1 MKPVLWLSYAL
12 KNLRSG
18 LKGFWILLTCLTL
31 GVASIAIIGSLGA
44 AIERGLTEQG
54 QPLLGGDIE
63 FSLIHR
69 EVNEKEKAFIA
80 SLGHLSRVA
89 TLRAMATA
97 NGRSTLVEIKAAD
110 DAYPLFGAMG
120 YEQSA
125 LQPPVTSGRSP
136 EGVAV
141 DPLLLGRLG
150 LKVGDTFKIG
160 TSVLAVHAVITNEPD
175 RISDGIVLGPR
186 LLMSHQALQT
196 TGLIQPGSLITWR
209 YRVRLPE
216 GATLAEAKAIV
227 ERANTQFPDSGW
239 RVRARD
245 NAAAGAERFV
255 ERLSYFMSLVG
266 ISALVIGG
274 AGIANAVSAF
284 VSRRTAT
291 IATLKCLGI
300 SQANVFGLFL
310 TEIVLVALLGI
321 TIALLAGAAT
331 PWLAST
337 LFGDV
342 LPLPV
347 ATAIAWWP
355 LGFAA
360 LLGLLVTVAFAI
372 VPLARIARI
381 PGTALF
387 RSHLVEGGGFAWAY
401 IAVALAILMIASLL
415 IYMAF
420 DNGRITLYYLGGLAA
435 SFVVLALLAIALL
448 RSVALLPQ
456 ARPLLLRQ
464 AVKALHRPGSSA
476 LSVILALGLGLTLF
490 VALALTDATISR
502 EIRAGIPGKAPAF
515 FFLDVRND
523 ELPAFREAATKE
535 PGVKEV
541 ENAPM
546 LRGRMVAV
554 KGIASDKV
562 VAKPEAAWALRG
574 DRGLTYAETLPEG
587 SELVKGEWWPKDY
600 SGKPL
605 VSLVDEIADGLGIDI
620 GDEITV
626 NVLGRDVTAEVAS
639 LRKVNW
645 RSFGINFVM
654 VFSPNTLKAAPH
666 SHVVTVEMEGG
677 DEAAFLNSMA
687 ADFPSVTAV
696 RVKEALATVSDL
708 LGQMLSAVRG
718 ANALTLL
725 TGVLVL
731 AGALAAGLATRSY
744 EAVVLKTYGA
754 TRRQLLWSFMLEFG
768 LLGLV
773 AAIFGVIAGS
783 LAAWFLALYILE
795 MDFAFLPMV
804 AIITALIAMLLTTL
818 AGLTVTARALSAKP
832 SAYLRNE

>member
-1 MKPVLWLSYAL
+1 MKPFLWLSYGL

-18 LKGFWILLTCLTL
+18 LKGFWILLTCLAL
-31 GVASIAIIGSLGA
+31 GVASIAVVGSLGA
-44 AIERGLTEQG
+44 AIERGLAEQG

-63 FSLIHR
+63 FALVQR
-69 EVNEKEKAFIA
+69 EATDSEMAFIA
-80 SLGHLSRVA
+80 SLGEVSRVA
-89 TLRAMATA
+89 TLRAMASA
-97 NGRSTLVEIKAAD
+97 GGRSTLVEIKAVD
-110 DAYPLFGAMG
+110 GAYPLYGAMA
-120 YEQSA
+120 YEPGA
-125 LQPPVTSGRSP
+125 LQPAVTG
-136 EGVAV
+136 GGDAQTVAA

-150 LKVGDTFKIG
+150 LKSGSLLKIG
-160 TSVLAVHAVITNEPD
+160 ASEFAVRAVIANEPD
-175 RISDGIVLGPR
+175 RISDGIALGPR
-186 LLMSHQALQT
+186 LLMTHEALQA

-209 YRVRLPE
+209 YRVKLPQ
-216 GATLAEAKAIV
+216 GATLTEAKAV
-227 ERANTQFPDSGW
+227 LERANRQFPDAGW
-239 RVRARD
+239 SARARD
-245 NAAAGAERFV
+245 DAASEAGHFV
-255 ERLSYFMSLVG
+255 ERLSYFMALVG
-266 ISALVIGG
+266 ISALIVGG

-310 TEIVLVALLGI
+310 TEIVLVSLLGI
-321 TIALLAGAAT
+321 AIALVAGAAT
-331 PWLAST
+331 PWLADAF
-337 LFGDV
+337 FGDI

-347 ATAIAWWP
+347 ATAIAWRP
-355 LGFAA
+355 LGLAA
-360 LLGLLVTVAFAI
+360 LLGLLVTLAFAV

-387 RSHLVEGGGFAWAY
+387 RSHLVEGGGLAWPY
-401 IAVALAILMIASLL
+401 VGVALAILGLAAVV

-420 DNGRITLYYLGGLAA
+420 DNSRITLYYLGGLAG
-435 SFVVLALLAIALL
+435 SFAVLALLALALL
-448 RSVALLPQ
+448 KALALLPQ

-464 AVKALHRPGSSA
+464 AVSALHRPGSAA

-490 VALALTDATISR
+490 VALALTDAAISR
-502 EIRAGIPGKAPAF
+502 EIRAGIPQRAPAF
-515 FFLDVRND
+515 FFLDVGSD
-523 ELPAFREAATKE
+523 ELAAFREKAMQE
-535 PGVKEV
+535 PGVRQV

-546 LRGRMVAV
+546 LRGRVVAV
-554 KGIASDKV
+554 KGIAADKV
-562 VAKPEAAWALRG
+562 ETAPDAAWALRG
-574 DRGLTYAETLPEG
+574 DRGLTYADELPEG
-587 SELVKGEWWPKDY
+587 SSLVKGDWWPSNY

-605 VSLVDEIADGLGIDI
+605 VSLVDEIAEGLGLAI

-645 RSFGINFVM
+645 RNFGINFVM

-666 SHVVTVEMEGG
+666 SNVVTVEMEGG
-677 DEAAFLNSMA
+677 DEAAFLNRMA
-687 ADFPSVTAV
+687 AEFPSVTAV
-696 RVKEALATVSDL
+696 RVKEALATVSGL
-708 LGQMLSAVRG
+708 LGRMLSAVRG

-731 AGALAAGLATRSY
+731 SGALAAGLTTRSY

-754 TRRQLLWSFMLEFG
+754 TRRQLLWCFMLEFG

-773 AAIFGVIAGS
+773 AALFGVIAGS

-795 MDFAFLPMV
+795 MDFAFLPGV
-804 AIITALIAMLLTTL
+804 ALATALIAMLLTIL
-818 AGLTVTARALSAKP
+818 AGLAVTARALSARP